1 MNAHR
6 VEIFGQ
12 AYGLRSE
19 APEEHVQKVARLV
32 DARMREVAAHT
43 RSVATV
49 QIAVLAA
56 LDLASDLL
64 EEQENRRKLLE
75 TVESR
80 CAEMIRRIDSRVPQA
95 SPDAEEEV
103 VPLLCS

>member
-1 MNAHR
+1 VNAYR

-12 AYGLRSE
+12 TYGLRSQ
-19 APEEHVQKVARLV
+19 AAEEHVQRVARLV
-32 DARMREVAAHT
+32 DARMREVAAQT

-56 LDLASDLL
+56 LELASDLL
-64 EEQENRRKLLE
+64 DEQENQRRLLE
-75 TVESR
+75 CVESR
-80 CAEMIRRIDSRVPQA
+80 CAELVRRIDSRVPEA
-95 SPDAEEEV
+95 HPDAEEEV